1 MRALFTREST
11 RGEDGDL
18 VLSKSFHSRYKVP
31 QQLKCENIKN
41 LGKDIWNPNF
51 RGPSRPQLQS
61 DFYGFIIQPVQ
72 WYIRGGLH
80 VQGFSRVKWRDWG
93 DRFDSN
99 ERLLLSA
106 VCRSTILSIH
116 LLGRGWLL
124 EPSRATILLIQL
136 MMEGPPAMIYL

>member
-1 MRALFTREST
+1 MRALFTLEST
-11 RGEDGDL
+11 RGENGNWIWT
-18 VLSKSFHSRYKVP
+18 KSFHSHHKVP
-31 QQLKCENIKN
+31 QQLKCENIKDF
-41 LGKDIWNPNF
+41 GKGIWNPNF
-51 RGPSRPQLQS
+51 RGPSRPQLLS

-72 WYIRGGLH
+72 RYIRGGLH
-80 VQGFSRVKWRDWG
+80 VQGFSRVEWRVWG